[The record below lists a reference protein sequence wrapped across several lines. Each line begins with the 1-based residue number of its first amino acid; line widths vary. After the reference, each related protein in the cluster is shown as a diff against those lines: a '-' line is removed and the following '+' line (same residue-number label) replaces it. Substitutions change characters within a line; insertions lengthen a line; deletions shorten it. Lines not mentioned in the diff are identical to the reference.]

1 MSDGSVTIDTKL
13 NNNEFKKGINELES
27 IGKKGL
33 KGLGVAIGI
42 AVTGLSALGGYA
54 IKVGSDFEA
63 GMSKVQ
69 AISGATQ
76 EEINKLTEKAKE
88 MGAKT
93 KFSASESAEAFQYM
107 AMAGWKTG
115 DMLNGIEGIMN
126 LATASGEN
134 LASVSDI
141 VTDALT
147 AFGLQAKDSSHF
159 ADVLAKASSSSNTN
173 VGLMG
178 ATFKYVAPIAGSMKY
193 SIEDTAVA
201 IGLMANA
208 GIKGEQAGT
217 ALRSMLTRLVKPPKE
232 AAEALK
238 KLNIS
243 AKNSD
248 GTMKPLSQT
257 LKELRTKFSKL
268 NDNQKASYA
277 SSIAGTEA
285 MSGMLAIVNASNT
298 DFEKLTKEI
307 NNSEGATK
315 KMADTMNNNLKGAT
329 TIMKSNM
336 ESLGIAIYDKFKG
349 PATKGIKSVTE
360 VLEKLTK
367 STSSGKLSRSLDKIA
382 NSFGKL
388 IEKGGDLIAKV
399 LPKLIDGFAWVLDNG
414 GTIAKAIGTITAA
427 MLYFKTTANISKV
440 VQGFQNA
447 QVALSLFTLQAKGA
461 TVAQGVLNGSLTL
474 GETAVALL
482 TGKISLAT
490 VAQKL
495 WNMAMS
501 ANPIGVL
508 TVAVAGLTAGL
519 IYLATRQ
526 TETEKKAKEFAE
538 EMKETRISL
547 EEYNKSIDDT
557 AKANL
562 AQINSTSKLRN
573 ELETLVDENGKVKE
587 GYEGRVSFILK
598 QLNSALG
605 TEYKLNGN
613 VVESYKDIQNEIDGT
628 IKKKKAEIILNAE
641 QEKYAK
647 AVENEENAV
656 KNLREAHDKLGMSL
670 EEAKTKLQ
678 NLKDKAAM
686 NAEGNGT
693 DFWTSKEIKNLENLI
708 SGYEEAESTVK
719 QCVENKK
726 NYESDYALF
735 AEGKY
740 EEIGKTITDTTSNWA
755 DSSLAEIRS
764 GIENQQAELQ
774 ISKELYE
781 RYGSE
786 VSQQQMEQA
795 KINLQNL
802 ASELA
807 ERTKT
812 VGTLGKDETEA
823 WRILATSSHEE
834 YAKALSKVGPTTQ
847 KEIQIA
853 TGVVVSNTEL
863 ENASKG
869 IANDATEKYETELTL
884 KEATKKAI
892 EAATSQLNN
901 DTTAENASKNMAND
915 MTTNFKN
922 RLKLSGKTQGE
933 VAQIAS
939 KLNND
944 SLVGNAAADLGKDV
958 DRNFN
963 KKLNG
968 WEWGWH
974 LVKNIHSG
982 LTNQNSKNLISSGA
996 STIGSIINSFLHHT
1010 TPDKGPLKDDDK
1022 WMSDMI
1028 DNFVVGIKTNAP
1040 KMYKQIEEMAKRIEN
1055 ELDLTETYNKMQATV
1070 DFETARLSTNLTAQ
1084 ATLKASKEQPIVIAR
1099 DHTVH
1104 IDNTQNFYEKNTTPY
1119 EQQKQAKQQLRRL
1132 AYGL

>member
-33 KGLGVAIGI
+33 KGLGVATGI

-63 GMSKVQ
+63 GMSKVR

-76 EEINKLTEKAKE
+76 EEIDKLTEKAKE

-107 AMAGWKTG
+107 AMAGWKTE

-126 LATASGEN
+126 LAAASGEN

-147 AFGLQAKDSSHF
+147 AFGLQAKDSAHF

-232 AAEALK
+232 ASDALN

-268 NDNQKASYA
+268 NDSQKASYA

-285 MSGMLAIVNASNT
+285 MSGMLAIVNASDA

-349 PATKGIKSVTE
+349 PATKGVKSVTE
-360 VLEKLTK
+360 ALEKLTK
-367 STSSGKLSRSLDKIA
+367 STSNGKLSRSLDKIA
-382 NSFGKL
+382 SSFGKL

-414 GTIAKAIGTITAA
+414 GTIAKVIGAITTAI
-427 MLYFKTTANISKV
+427 LYFKTTANISKV
-440 VQGFQNA
+440 VQGFQKA
-447 QVALSLFTLQAKGA
+447 QVALSLFTLQTEGA
-461 TVAQGVLNGSLTL
+461 TIAQGVLNGSLTL

-526 TETEKKAKEFAE
+526 TEAEKKAKKFAE
-538 EMKETRISL
+538 EMKETRTSL

-573 ELETLVDENGKVKE
+573 ELETLVDENGKVKK

-598 QLNSALG
+598 QLNDALG
-605 TEYKLNGN
+605 TEYKLNGDI
-613 VVESYKDIQNEIDGT
+613 VESYKDIQNEIDGT

-670 EEAKTKLQ
+670 EEAKMKLQ
-678 NLKDKAAM
+678 NLKDEAAM

-693 DFWTSKEIKNLENLI
+693 DYWTSKEIKNLENLI

-726 NYESDYALF
+726 DYESDYALF
-735 AEGKY
+735 VEGKY
-740 EEIGKTITDTTSNWA
+740 EEIGKTITDTTSNWT

-764 GIENQQAELQ
+764 GIENQQVELQ
-774 ISKELYE
+774 KSKELYE

-823 WRILATSSHEE
+823 WRILATNSHEE
-834 YAKALSKVGPTTQ
+834 YAKALSKVGPTTR

-853 TGVVVSNTEL
+853 TGVVVSDTEL

-869 IANDATEKYETELTL
+869 IASDATEKYKTKLTL
-884 KEATKKAI
+884 KEVTKKAI
-892 EAATSQLNN
+892 DNATSQLNN
-901 DTTAENASKNMAND
+901 DTTVENASKGVAND
-915 MTTNFKN
+915 ATENYKK
-922 RLKLSGKTQGE
+922 RLTLKEATQE
-933 VAQIAS
+933 AINKAS
-939 KLNND
+939 SQLNSD
-944 SLVGNAAADLGKDV
+944 ASVEGGA
-958 DRNFN
+958 
-963 KKLNG
+963 
-968 WEWGWH
+968 
-974 LVKNIHSG
+974 
-982 LTNQNSKNLISSGA
+982 KNLAQDANNGFNNNVSGNTWGSHLASNIAGGLSSSVSKQAITLASNKVAGWISD
-996 STIGSIINSFLHHT
+996 ILHHT
-1010 TPDKGPLKDDDK
+1010 TPEKGPLKDDDK
-1022 WMSDMI
+1022 WMPDMI
-1028 DNFVVGIKTNAP
+1028 DNFATGIEANAP
-1040 KMYKQIEEMAKRIEN
+1040 KVYRQIKEVAKRIEN

-1070 DFETARLSTNLTAQ
+1070 DFETSKISTNLSTK
-1084 ATLKASKEQPIVIAR
+1084 ATLQLAKERPRTINNDNGTTIN
-1099 DHTVH
+1099 
-1104 IDNTQNFYEKNTTPY
+1104 NTQNFYEKNTTPF
-1119 EQQKQAKQQLRRL
+1119 EQQKQARQQLRRV
-1132 AYGL
+1132 AYGI